1 MRLTGIIEQSF
12 RGQIIFRGFATLRHL
27 ANLSKPS
34 FCQRPVDAENRLDE
48 ICTYLNESQFLFFP
62 ELIFSWPLDDVDVIA
77 KICNNAKGSVTSS
90 DGIKFTKALFKLPEE
105 NYLIG
110 DNPTKKDLTIE
121 IPDNIIEGKPL
132 NRIDGNHRLS
142 AIDKL
147 MISDNSAGVLDK
159 IVPYSILLQS
169 NGKEAK
175 EYEAAYF
182 YIINSKA
189 TPLTSEQNFKAIFS
203 QEFTDTQI
211 MDLLSISET
220 DLLAIKQIKSVLDT
234 QNLYI
239 ASLYDESIY
248 TFCVKLVRL
257 GLGEYSA
264 VDIISAL
271 FVINEQYRDCDYSLS
286 NMNAFLSIVLF
297 YLRNKNDYLNYFKWL
312 KAGNIKGFEG
322 ATPEDLI
329 NMYNELC
336 VEKSY
341 KVFVAMPYVSFKRV
355 NDFNHLFTEVCDELS
370 KKYHQKITLI
380 PIMRARGDSKRIDQ
394 RLIENIRNCDIFVA
408 DITGNNDNVIFE
420 VGLAQGCNKPTFLIR
435 ANPDSEI
442 RKNHDEDIKS
452 VFEECDLNLAN
463 GVPFDMDKLQY
474 IPYSI
479 TGYYNDLKGI
489 LMRNLSDILENV
501 FGLVLIDKK

>member
-34 FCQRPVDAENRLDE
+34 FCQRPVDTERIEE
-48 ICTYLNESQFLFFP
+48 IGKYLSASNFLFFP
-62 ELIFSWPLDDVDVIA
+62 ELIFSWPLDDTDVIP
-77 KICNNAKGSVTSS
+77 KICNNAKGSVSS
-90 DGIKFTKALFKLPEE
+90 FDGIKFTKALFKLPEE
-105 NYLIG
+105 NYVIG
-110 DNPTKKDLTIE
+110 ANPTKKDLTIE
-121 IPDNIIEGKPL
+121 IPESIIESKPL

-147 MISDNSAGVLDK
+147 ITTDNSAEVLDK

-169 NGKEAK
+169 KEEAN

-189 TPLTSEQNFKAIFS
+189 TPLTSEQNYKAIFS
-203 QEFTDTQI
+203 QVFTDTQI
-211 MDLLSISET
+211 MDLLSISKT
-220 DLLAIKQIKSVLDT
+220 DLFAIQQIKSVLDT

-239 ASLYDESIY
+239 ASLYEESIY

-355 NDFNHLFTEVCDELS
+355 NDFNNLFKEVCDSLT

-394 RLIENIRNCDIFVA
+394 RLIEHIRNCDIFVA

-442 RKNHDEDIKS
+442 RKSHDEDVKS
-452 VFEECDLNLAN
+452 VFEECDLNLSKE
-463 GVPFDMDKLQY
+463 VPFDMDKLQY

-479 TGYYNDLKGI
+479 TGYYNDLKAI
-489 LMRNLSDILENV
+489 LKRNLGDILENV
-501 FGLVLIDKK
+501 YKLLPID